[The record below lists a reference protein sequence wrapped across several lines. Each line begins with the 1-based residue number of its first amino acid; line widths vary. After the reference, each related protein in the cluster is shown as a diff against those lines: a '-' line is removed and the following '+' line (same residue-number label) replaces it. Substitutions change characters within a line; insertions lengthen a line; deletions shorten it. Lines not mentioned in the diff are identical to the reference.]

1 MKLFKEVFENQNQKH
16 YEYRTVCLIT
26 TVLILVFVY
35 YTVLIDDTHRDYIML
50 KMGIITSITSCATRS
65 SVHITTCAYKRGNTV
80 YHALVVGHPDVQSLC
95 YVLVP
100 LYD

>member
-1 MKLFKEVFENQNQKH
+1 MKLFKEMFENQNQKH

-50 KMGIITSITSCATRS
+50 KMGIITSIISCATRS
-65 SVHITTCAYKRGNTV
+65 NVHITTCAYKRGNTV
-80 YHALVVGHPDVQSLC
+80 VKTFIGMQYNITKTEPNI
-95 YVLVP
+95 Y
-100 LYD
+100 

>member
-1 MKLFKEVFENQNQKH
+1 MKLFKEMFENQNQKH

-50 KMGIITSITSCATRS
+50 KMGIITSTSWSARFARDT
-65 SVHITTCAYKRGNTV
+65 HIFK
-80 YHALVVGHPDVQSLC
+80 
-95 YVLVP
+95 
-100 LYD
+100 